1 MNTQQLNAFVQVA
14 DNLSFVRAAE
24 ALHLSQPAVTH
35 QITSLEN
42 ELGTQ
47 LFERTKRTVRLTSAG
62 VYFYEDAQELL
73 HRSSFA
79 KYKLQNYVSARITH
93 LNIGCGSFDL
103 AVLTRLL
110 RAFSE
115 QVPQVHPTLRT
126 LPHNSL
132 VNRFYYD
139 EIDVLF
145 RYVNELPLKDT
156 VRYVPLGQ
164 TPVCVGV
171 PESWPEAGQAS
182 FGMHEL
188 TKYPIVSC
196 NELPPDLKAIQEMAS
211 QKMNYAQ
218 VYYCKSIPDADVLVA
233 SGLGYMLCPGFY
245 RPTQPGIRL
254 VPVRDVKPLQFGL
267 FCKAEHAR
275 DDVKRF
281 VRIAQENFPKET
293 E

>member
-103 AVLTRLL
+103 AVLTQLL
-110 RAFSE
+110 RTFAE
-115 QVPQVHPTLRT
+115 RVPEVHPNLRT

-145 RYVNELPLKDT
+145 RYVNELPLKDSI
-156 VRYVPLGQ
+156 RYIPLVH

-171 PESWPEAGQAS
+171 PEGWLDTERES
-182 FGMHEL
+182 FSIHEL
-188 TKYPIVSC
+188 ARRPIVFCS
-196 NELPPDLKAIQEMAS
+196 ELPPDLKAVQELLG

-218 VYYCKSIPDADVLVA
+218 TYYCKNIPDADVLVA
-233 SGLGYMLCPGFY
+233 SGLGYALCPGFY

-254 VPVRDVKPLQFGL
+254 IPVRDVAPLQFGM
-267 FCKAEHAR
+267 FCKAEHVR
-275 DDVKRF
+275 DDVKCF
-281 VRIAQENFPKET
+281 IRIAQENF
-293 E
+293 